1 MLVDLVRRLCGR
13 PTPAA
18 SRPAVEPVL
27 PWLPVPE
34 PTPQPMRLRE
44 PVVRVASRPEPA
56 GRPAVPESR
65 THRRAEPVPVAAAT
79 PRRRRRRSEPG
90 ALSPAMH
97 ARRLL
102 HWCQTEGGQTGEI
115 LAADLVEIYHNQCA
129 YDLLEPLPWQP
140 VAIELRRLLNDD
152 KPYRW
157 VVRDGERHRLRV
169 YRIPPLSRGD
179 FTFLE
184 FHDWLARETA
194 PEPVRLR
201 RAA

>member
-27 PWLPVPE
+27 PWLP
-34 PTPQPMRLRE
+34 
-44 PVVRVASRPEPA
+44 APEPA
-56 GRPAVPESR
+56 PAPQERRGQVASAPGRSPECPDNWAQRR
-65 THRRAEPVPVAAAT
+65 TGPVPVAAAT
-79 PRRRRRRSEPG
+79 PRRRRRRAEPG